1 MSSVMRRE
9 ERSTSRAEVDIT
21 STRPG
26 TPGGRFMRQFWLAIH
41 RSEDLPKGHARPIR
55 IMSEDYTLYRG
66 EGGGSSGR
74 AQVLDYRC
82 PHRGAPL
89 HLGWV
94 EGDALRCLYH
104 GWKFDCSGQ
113 CLEMP
118 AEDPNFARKVAARS
132 YPTQEYMGL
141 VFAYFGE
148 GAPPPFPPFPASPD
162 ESLIHVWNAETVPC
176 NWLQCYE
183 NSADEVHVA
192 FVHRPGGSHSAIAE
206 LPEIE
211 AEETDWGM
219 RRLGKR
225 KGGKVR
231 VSLHYMPNVT
241 RVVVPPLAGF
251 DGVGGWS
258 EIFFSFTPID
268 DENHL
273 WLITSQVKAT
283 GAEADAFRA
292 KKAAYLEAYAKAPK
306 VMDLVH
312 DVWAGRRR
320 LIDIEHPDLAIVQD
334 IAVQAGQGRI
344 ADRANERLGR
354 SDTAII
360 LWRKMLAREL
370 HALAEGKPGKKWRVA
385 PADVVPTLG
394 F

>member
-1 MSSVMRRE
+1 MKRE
-9 ERSTSRAEVDIT
+9 ELLDIA

-26 TPGGRFMRQFWLAIH
+26 TPGGRFMRQFWLAVH
-41 RSEDLPKGHARPIR
+41 RSEDLAPGHAKPIR

-66 EGGGSSGR
+66 EGGT
-74 AQVLDYRC
+74 AQVFDYRC

-113 CLEMP
+113 CVEMP
-118 AEDPNFARKVAARS
+118 AEEPGFARKVKAKS
-132 YPTQEYMGL
+132 FPTREYMGL
-141 VFAYFGE
+141 VFAYFGTGE
-148 GAPPPFPPFPASPD
+148 PPPFPPFPASRDP
-162 ESLIHVWNAETVPC
+162 SLVHCWNVERVPC

-192 FVHRPGGSHSAIAE
+192 FVHRPGGSHAAIAE
-206 LPEIE
+206 LPEIS

-219 RRLGKR
+219 LRLGKR

-231 VSLHYMPNVT
+231 ASLHYMPNVT

-258 EIFFSFTPID
+258 EIFFSFTPVD

-273 WLITSQVKAT
+273 WLITSQVKVS
-283 GAEADAFRA
+283 GSEAEKFLQ
-292 KKAAYLEAYAKAPK
+292 KKAAYLEACAKAPK
-306 VMDLVH
+306 VLDLVH

-344 ADRANERLGR
+344 ADRDQEHLGR

-360 LWRKMLAREL
+360 LWRKILSREL
-370 HALAEGKPGKKWRVA
+370 HAIAAGGSSKKWRVA
-385 PADVVPTLG
+385 PVDVVPTLG